1 MLIYT
6 LKEIQNISF
15 NIDSNKEIELNID
28 NFLKTY
34 IQIEKTD
41 KYEPIFSL
49 TNKYKSFP
57 VNSNKSTK
65 NFFQNNKWKL
75 NNVNV
80 QKINQEI
87 KLSLNKLSEKTYNNI
102 KNQIFSLLEKNNN
115 EDTLKNFMKEL
126 FEKIWFDEKF
136 IELYVQLCYDIWS
149 NKNINCE
156 SKFILNLCYHEFKN
170 KELYKKDM
178 NENINEEYKFI
189 NKRKIIGTVEF
200 IGYLYIKNYIDN
212 IQLIKIIDDL
222 IIISKDNID
231 YEAFYKLW
239 NIIIKN
245 NRLDESTTLKYKN
258 LLTINIKN
266 IKDNRIRILIE
277 TLLDK
282 FIIKEDKNNI
292 NYINDCIIEYKKN
305 KDLFR
310 TVNKFKE
317 IDKNLIVNELIINE
331 LENKCNIFIEIIL
344 LLVDKKELINIL
356 DNINLDELEYD
367 IPTIKND
374 FKELKKKL
382 II

>member
-102 KNQIFSLLEKNNN
+102 KNEIFSLLEKNNDQ
-115 EDTLKNFMKEL
+115 DTLKNFMKEL

-149 NKNINCE
+149 NENINCE

-178 NENINEEYKFI
+178 NENTNEEYKFI
-189 NKRKIIGTVEF
+189 NKRKIIGTIEF

-222 IIISKDNID
+222 IILSKDNID

-245 NRLDESTTLKYKN
+245 NRLDERTILRYKN

-266 IKDNRIRILIE
+266 IKENRIKILIE
-277 TLLDK
+277 TLLDQ
-282 FIIKEDKNNI
+282 FIIKENKNNI
-292 NYINDCIIEYKKN
+292 NYINDCIIDYKKN
-305 KDLFR
+305 KNLFK

-317 IDKNLIVNELIINE
+317 IDKNLIINELIINE

-374 FKELKKKL
+374 FIELKKKL

>member
-170 KELYKKDM
+170 KELYKKNM
-178 NENINEEYKFI
+178 NKNINEEYKFI

-222 IIISKDNID
+222 IILSKDNID

-245 NRLDESTTLKYKN
+245 NRLDENTTLRYKN

-305 KDLFR
+305 KDLFK

-367 IPTIKND
+367 IKND
-374 FKELKKKL
+374 FIELKKKL

>member
-156 SKFILNLCYHEFKN
+156 SRFILNLCYYEFKN
-170 KELYKKDM
+170 KELYKKNM

-222 IIISKDNID
+222 IIFSKDNID

-245 NRLDESTTLKYKN
+245 NRLDENTTLRYKN

-305 KDLFR
+305 KDLFK

-374 FKELKKKL
+374 FIELKKKL

>member
-170 KELYKKDM
+170 KELYKKNM

-222 IIISKDNID
+222 IIFSKDNID

-245 NRLDESTTLKYKN
+245 NRLDENNTLRYKN

-305 KDLFR
+305 KDLFK

-356 DNINLDELEYD
+356 DKINLDELEYD

-374 FKELKKKL
+374 FIELKKKL